1 MNRTRLHVIEG
12 KTLTSRLC
20 DTCGSGV
27 VMRSAKA
34 SEDEVFCLF
43 IAHCVSPDIVSCNRY
58 SERNAGPGAA
68 TQLCETA
75 WVA

>member
-12 KTLTSRLC
+12 KTATSRLC
-20 DTCGSGV
+20 DTCASGV
-27 VMRSAKA
+27 VMRSAA
-34 SEDEVFCLF
+34 SAGDEVFCLF
-43 IAHCVSPDIVSCNRY
+43 IARCVSPDIVSCNRY
-58 SERNAGPGAA
+58 AERDCGPGAA